1 MNDRKKNNFDPIAKP
16 VYFFR
21 KPYTPH
27 KDISVVTLYEKLGF
41 DLEEKENRPNKNMP
55 FNLTKKDYK
64 ITNNRTINSQVNKKL
79 IYEEIKMKGKF
90 RYNKIDN
97 MGFDK
102 KKEENNGFISAPTIK
117 GNSEEDYIEL
127 KSKLLRVIVDNR
139 IYKEEVLNDLLERT
153 IILNP
158 HLEQSKIEE
167 VFQFLMEELEQ

>member
-1 MNDRKKNNFDPIAKP
+1 
-16 VYFFR
+16 
-21 KPYTPH
+21 
-27 KDISVVTLYEKLGF
+27 LGF